1 MVAFSPVNSDD
12 DAMVDPTPQ
21 EIRERSR
28 AIRQRW
34 SERTRK
40 RRRVLTRDPNA
51 WSVPMIPVSD
61 IAAALTT

>member
-1 MVAFSPVNSDD
+1 
-12 DAMVDPTPQ
+12 MVDPTPQ

-51 WSVPMIPVSD
+51 WSVPMIPVDD
-61 IAAALTT
+61 IAAALTP